1 MNVNRY
7 FLMKWNAA
15 FALPWAGA
23 KSSSVSF
30 RAFDTDTK
38 KWVLLAAFE
47 WMYDARQFPTL

>member
-23 KSSSVSF
+23 KSSSQ
-30 RAFDTDTK
+30 
-38 KWVLLAAFE
+38 LL
-47 WMYDARQFPTL
+47 PTAIFQRWPICLTC